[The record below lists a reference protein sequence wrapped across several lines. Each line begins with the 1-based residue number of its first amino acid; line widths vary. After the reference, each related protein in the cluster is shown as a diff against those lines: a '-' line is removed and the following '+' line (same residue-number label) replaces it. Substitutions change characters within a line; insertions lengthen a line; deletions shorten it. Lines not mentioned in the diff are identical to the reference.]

1 MEYIQLNKVFNLM
14 RIINQI
20 VSGIVY
26 EEDTNVSY
34 RGFLLKKGMRY
45 FYK

>member
-1 MEYIQLNKVFNLM
+1 MEYIQLNKVFNFM
-14 RIINQI
+14 HIFYKI

-34 RGFLLKKGMRY
+34 QG
-45 FYK
+45 